1 MQFAMTGKFLPHA
14 SVDAESNPVAAAAA
28 ASLQGSG
35 YAALAFVGCRA
46 HGDRVVL
53 DGSVPTYHLKQLA
66 QTVVQRVAGVGRVDN
81 RLAVRRPGEALRAAP

>member
-1 MQFAMTGKFLPHA
+1 MTGKSLPRSTSHFD
-14 SVDAESNPVAAAAA
+14 SSQVAAAAA
-28 ASLQGSG
+28 ASLQDSG
-35 YAALAFVGCRA
+35 YAALSLVGCRA

-81 RLAVRRPGEALRAAP
+81 QLAVRRPGDALRATS